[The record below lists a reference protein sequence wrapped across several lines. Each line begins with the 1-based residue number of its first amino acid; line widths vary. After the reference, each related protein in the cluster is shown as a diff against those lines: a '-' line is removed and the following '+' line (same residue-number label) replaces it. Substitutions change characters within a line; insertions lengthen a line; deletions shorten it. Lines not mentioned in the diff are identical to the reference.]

1 MAQRVENKQLSLTDY
16 LLPDHAALHDLDDVM
31 GVLDWG
37 RLEALLA
44 PIYASAAGRPS
55 YPHGVMLRALLLGAW
70 YNLSDVRLESALA
83 RDLLFRRFCNLRME
97 DSVPDHSTLS
107 RFRTQV
113 MQHGVWESLLAEVN
127 RQLFRKNIMIKTG
140 QVSIIDATVVE
151 AHQSRPHK
159 REDGSTTQD
168 TDAGW
173 SVKQKPDGSMRS
185 VYGYSVHTN
194 VDEDGFVQKQTVTVG
209 NVHDITQRDALLTGH
224 EAQLY
229 ADSAYASKATD
240 ALLAARGIDNQV
252 QRKAYR
258 NQPLSEADKAR
269 NKVIGTTRGR
279 IEPVFGDWKQFRG
292 LTKTRFMGRLKNAV
306 HCGIIAMMHNLTK
319 AARFV
324 ARYGL
329 PLQNPQP
336 YCA

>member
-1 MAQRVENKQLSLTDY
+1 MAQRSENKQLSLTDY

-31 GVLDWG
+31 GVLDWP

-44 PIYASAAGRPS
+44 PIYAKAAGRPS

-70 YNLSDVRLESALA
+70 YHLSDVKLELTLA
-83 RDLLFRRFCNLRME
+83 RDLLFRKFCNLRME

-113 MQHGVWESLLAEVN
+113 MQHGVWDGLLAEVN
-127 RQLFRKNIMIKTG
+127 AQLMRQNIMIKTG

-151 AHQSRPHK
+151 AHQSRPHQ
-159 REDGSTTQD
+159 RADGSSTQD
-168 TDAGW
+168 AEAGW
-173 SVKQKPDGSMRS
+173 SVKQKPDGTTRS

-194 VDEDGFVQKQTVTVG
+194 VDEDGFVQKQTVTAG
-209 NVHDITQRDALLTGH
+209 NVHDSTQRDALLTGH

-240 ALLAARGIDNQV
+240 ALLAERGIDNQV
-252 QRKAYR
+252 QRKGYR
-258 NQPLSEADKAR
+258 NQPLSALDRAR
-269 NKVIGTTRGR
+269 NKIIAVTRGR

-292 LTKTRFMGRLKNAV
+292 LHKTRFMGRLKNAV
-306 HCGIIAMMHNLTK
+306 HCGIIAIMHNLTK

-329 PLQNPQP
+329 PQQNPQP